1 MPARL
6 ITWASAS
13 ARAPE
18 FHIVLIGARAIRV
31 ASNPDNSGTNFLVG
45 RDGLEDSD
53 FGRVVNLGTIEG
65 EHHDE
70 GLGLMGALCHTRRN
84 GCGTKRRSTGSSD
97 CRNGGLDFF
106 DRYQEA
112 LAAGDN
118 IIGLEALLLLLH
130 PAIEAE
136 LGLSSLIRFALAR
149 AEKIRWPPPRVISL
163 HRATRG

>member
-13 ARAPE
+13 ARTPE
-18 FHIVLIGARAIRV
+18 IHIVLLGARAIRV
-31 ASNPDNSGTNFLVG
+31 ASNPDNSGTKFLVG

-70 GLGLMGALCHTRRN
+70 GLGLMDALCHTRRN
-84 GCGTKRRSTGSSD
+84 GCGTKRRSTGSSE

-106 DRYQEA
+106 DR
-112 LAAGDN
+112 
-118 IIGLEALLLLLH
+118 
-130 PAIEAE
+130 
-136 LGLSSLIRFALAR
+136 
-149 AEKIRWPPPRVISL
+149 
-163 HRATRG
+163 